1 MLQSMRSAAKYVWI
15 VLIIAFVGGFLLVD
29 SSGLLGRSP
38 VTTNT
43 VVATVNGEDILYLT
57 WENAVANLDQQE
69 SQRLGR
75 GLTLDERRELEDR
88 AFDELVN
95 EILLRQEYERRGISV
110 TDDEIRD
117 AARVSPPPGV
127 EENPEFQ
134 TEGQFDLSKYQRFL
148 TSPIARQQG
157 LLLGLESFYRSEIP
171 KQKLY
176 DQIASDVWV
185 SDARLWQLFKD
196 RNDSATVSFVAFRPD
211 AAPAG
216 AAASVSDA
224 DISAFYNKNRDL
236 FERPG
241 RAVVS
246 LVAVERAITSA
257 DSAATRARVDALRAE
272 IVGGADFAEVA
283 IRASEDSGSGAQG
296 GDLGRGTRGRFVPE
310 FESAAY
316 ALQEG
321 ELSQPVLSPFGW
333 HLIKVDRKRADTL
346 DLRHILLRVQQS
358 DSSAAATDR
367 IADRLAAVAA
377 GSSEASAFDDA
388 ATELG
393 LPVSSLVVN
402 EYEPLSFAGRYVPG
416 ISAWSFS
423 GVAVGESSDLQD
435 APEAYY
441 VARLDSLRDGGV
453 APLADVKD
461 DIRRRLEREAQIKAL
476 VPAAQSLSTAA
487 RSGDFVAAAAA
498 AGQTVENAG
507 PFNRST
513 LVPGLGQFTEAVGA
527 AFGLPTTGAVSDPV
541 VTRDGVF
548 VLRLDALTPADSAD
562 FELMKPV
569 FKMQIVQSLK
579 SERVQQYVAGLRD
592 AAKIT
597 DDRKK
602 IQASL
607 RRQAD
612 LLL

>member
-1 MLQSMRSAAKYVWI
+1 VLQSMRSAAKYVWI

-29 SSGLLGRSP
+29 SSGLLGRAP

-69 SQRLGR
+69 SERLGR

-127 EENPEFQ
+127 EQNPEFQ

-185 SDARLWQLFKD
+185 SDARLWQLFRD
-196 RNDSATVSFVAFRPD
+196 RNDSAAVSFVAFRPD
-211 AAPAG
+211 AAAG
-216 AAASVSDA
+216 GSSSVTDA
-224 DISAFYNKNRDL
+224 DISAFYNKNKTL

-257 DSAATRARVDALRAE
+257 DSAATRARIDALRAE
-272 IVGGADFAEVA
+272 IVAGASFADVA
-283 IRASEDSGSGAQG
+283 MRASEDSGSGAMG
-296 GDLGRGTRGRFVPE
+296 GELGRGTRGRFVPE
-310 FESAAY
+310 FETAAY
-316 ALQEG
+316 ALKEG

-333 HLIKVDRKRADTL
+333 HLIQVDRKRADTL

-367 IADRLAAVAA
+367 IADRLASVAA

-402 EYEPLSFAGRYVPG
+402 EYEPLNFAGRYVPG
-416 ISAWSFS
+416 ISAWAFS
-423 GVAVGESSDLQD
+423 GVSVGESSDLQD

-441 VARLDSLRDGGV
+441 VARLDSLRDGGI

-476 VPAAQSLSTAA
+476 VPTAQSFATAA
-487 RSGDFVAAAAA
+487 RSGDFAAAAAA
-498 AGQTVENAG
+498 AGQTVETAG
-507 PFNRST
+507 PFTRSS

-541 VTRDGVF
+541 VTRDGVY
-548 VLRLDALTPADSAD
+548 VLRLDAWTPADSAD

-569 FKMQIVQSLK
+569 FKLQIVQSLK

-592 AAKIT
+592 AAKIK

-602 IQASL
+602 IQATL

-612 LLL
+612 VLL

>member
-29 SSGLLGRSP
+29 SSGLLGRAP

-43 VVATVNGEDILYLT
+43 VVATVSGEDILYLT

-127 EENPEFQ
+127 EQNPEFQ

-148 TSPIARQQG
+148 TSPLARQQG

-185 SDARLWQLFKD
+185 SNARLWQFFRD
-196 RNDSATVSFVAFRPD
+196 RNDSATVSFVAFRPT
-211 AAPAG
+211 AASASG
-216 AAASVSDA
+216 AAAVTDA
-224 DISAFYNKNRDL
+224 EIAAFYSANTEL

-246 LVAVERAITSA
+246 LVAVERAITAA
-257 DSAATRARVDALRAE
+257 DSAATRARLDALRDE
-272 IVGGADFAEVA
+272 IVAGASFADVA
-283 IRASEDSGSGAQG
+283 IRASEDSGSGATG
-296 GDLGRGTRGRFVPE
+296 GELGRGTRGRFVPE

-316 ALQEG
+316 ALPEG

-333 HLIKVDRKRADTL
+333 HLIRVDRKRADTL

-367 IADRLAAVAA
+367 LADRLAAVAA
-377 GSSEASAFDDA
+377 GSSEAAAFDDA

-393 LPVSSLVVN
+393 LPVSSLVVT
-402 EYEPLSFAGRYVPG
+402 EDEPLSFAGRYVPG

-423 GVAVGESSDLQD
+423 GVVIGESSDLQD

-476 VPAAQSLSTAA
+476 VPAAQSLARAA
-487 RSGDFVAAAAA
+487 RAGDFAVAASA
-498 AGQTVENAG
+498 AGQMVETAG
-507 PFNRST
+507 PFTRSS

-541 VTRDGVF
+541 VTREGAF
-548 VLRLDALTPADSAD
+548 VLRLDAFTPADSAD

-569 FKMQIVQSLK
+569 FKLQIVQSLK
-579 SERVQQYVAGLRD
+579 SERVQQYIAGLRD
-592 AAKIT
+592 GAKIK

-602 IQASL
+602 IQATL

-612 LLL
+612 VLL

>member
-1 MLQSMRSAAKYVWI
+1 VLQSMRSAAKYVWI

-29 SSGLLGRSP
+29 SSGLLGRAP

-127 EENPEFQ
+127 EQNPEFQ

-211 AAPAG
+211 AAAS
-216 AAASVSDA
+216 AAAAVTDA
-224 DISAFYNKNRDL
+224 DISAFYNKNKTL

-246 LVAVERAITSA
+246 LVAVERAITAA
-257 DSAATRARVDALRAE
+257 DSAATLARIDALRAE
-272 IVGGADFAEVA
+272 IVAGASFADVA
-283 IRASEDSGSGAQG
+283 VRASEDSGSGAVG
-296 GDLGRGTRGRFVPE
+296 GELGRGTRGRFVPE

-321 ELSQPVLSPFGW
+321 DLSQPVLSPFGW

-377 GSSEASAFDDA
+377 GSSESAAFDDA
-388 ATELG
+388 ASELG

-402 EYEPLSFAGRYVPG
+402 EYEPLNFAGRYVPG

-476 VPAAQSLSTAA
+476 VPTAQSFTTAA
-487 RSGDFVAAAAA
+487 RAGDFAAAASA

-507 PFNRST
+507 PFTRSS

-548 VLRLDALTPADSAD
+548 VLRLDALTRADSAD

-569 FKMQIVQSLK
+569 FKLQIVQSLK

-592 AAKIT
+592 AAKIK

-602 IQASL
+602 IQATL
-607 RRQAD
+607 RRQANT
-612 LLL
+612 LI

>member
-1 MLQSMRSAAKYVWI
+1 VLQTMRSAAKYVWI

-29 SSGLLGRSP
+29 SSGLLGRAP

-127 EENPEFQ
+127 DENPEFQ

-185 SDARLWQLFKD
+185 SDARLWQLFRD
-196 RNDSATVSFVAFRPD
+196 RNDSASVSFVAFRPD
-211 AAPAG
+211 AAASG
-216 AAASVSDA
+216 AAAVTDA
-224 DISAFYNKNRDL
+224 DVTAFYNKNQEL

-246 LVAVERAITSA
+246 LVAVERAVTAA
-257 DSAATRARVDALRAE
+257 DSAATRARIDALRAE
-272 IVGGADFAEVA
+272 IVAGASFADVA
-283 IRASEDSGSGAQG
+283 MRASEDSVSGAMG
-296 GDLGRGTRGRFVPE
+296 GELGRGTRGRFVPE
-310 FESAAY
+310 FEAAAY
-316 ALQEG
+316 ALSEG
-321 ELSQPVLSPFGW
+321 ELSQPVLTPFGW
-333 HLIKVDRKRADTL
+333 HVIKVDRKRADTL
-346 DLRHILLRVQQS
+346 DLRHLLIRVQQS

-367 IADRLAAVAA
+367 LADRLAAVAA
-377 GSSEASAFDDA
+377 GSSEPSAFDDA
-388 ATELG
+388 AKELG
-393 LPVSSLVVN
+393 LPVSSLVVT

-423 GVAVGESSDLQD
+423 GVSVGESSDLQD

-441 VARLDSLRDGGV
+441 VARLDSLRESGV

-461 DIRRRLEREAQIKAL
+461 DIRRRLEREAQLKAL
-476 VPAAQSLSTAA
+476 VPTAQTFATAA
-487 RSGDFVAAAAA
+487 RSGDFAAAAAA
-498 AGQTVENAG
+498 AGQTVETAG
-507 PFNRST
+507 PFTRSS

-527 AFGLPTTGAVSDPV
+527 AFGLPNVGAVSAPI
-541 VTRDGVF
+541 VTREAVY
-548 VLRLDALTPADSAD
+548 VLRLNALTPADSAD
-562 FELMKPV
+562 FDLMKPV
-569 FKMQIVQSLK
+569 FKMQILQSLK

-592 AAKIT
+592 AAKIK

-602 IQASL
+602 IQATL

-612 LLL
+612 VLL

>member
-1 MLQSMRSAAKYVWI
+1 MLQTMRSAAKYVWI

-29 SSGLLGRSP
+29 SSGLLGRAP

-43 VVATVNGEDILYLT
+43 VVATVNGADILYTT
-57 WENAVANLDQQE
+57 WESAVANLDQQE

-95 EILLRQEYERRGISV
+95 EVLLRQEYERRGISV

-127 EENPEFQ
+127 EQNPEFQ
-134 TEGQFDLSKYQRFL
+134 TEGQFDITKYQRFL

-185 SDARLWQLFKD
+185 SDARLWQLYKD
-196 RNDSATVSFVAFRPD
+196 RNDSATVSFVSFRPD
-211 AAPAG
+211 VAG
-216 AAASVSDA
+216 AAATSSVTDA
-224 DISAFYNKNRDL
+224 DITAFYNKNKPL

-246 LVAVERAITSA
+246 LVAVERNVTAA
-257 DSAATRARVDALRAE
+257 DSVAVRARIDALRAE
-272 IVGGADFAEVA
+272 ILAGASFADVA
-283 IRASEDSGSGAQG
+283 MRASEDSGSGATG
-296 GDLGRGTRGRFVPE
+296 GELGRGARGRFVPE
-310 FESAAY
+310 FETAAY
-316 ALQEG
+316 ALAEG
-321 ELSQPVLSPFGW
+321 ELSQPVLTSFGW

-346 DLRHILLRVQQS
+346 DLRHLLLRVQQS

-367 IADRLAAVAA
+367 LADRLAAVAA

-388 ATELG
+388 AKELS
-393 LPVSSLVVN
+393 LPVSSLVVT

-476 VPAAQSLSTAA
+476 VPTAQTFATAA
-487 RSGDFVAAAAA
+487 RSGEFAAAAAA
-498 AGQTVENAG
+498 AGQSVENAG
-507 PFNRST
+507 PFTRSS

-527 AFGLPTTGAVSDPV
+527 AFGLSPAGAVSEPV
-541 VTRDGVF
+541 ITRDAVY
-548 VLRLDALTPADSAD
+548 VLQLNSLIPSDSAD

-579 SERVQQYVAGLRD
+579 SERVQQFVAGLRD
-592 AAKIT
+592 AATIK

-602 IQASL
+602 IQATL

-612 LLL
+612 VVL

>member
-29 SSGLLGRSP
+29 SSGLLGRAP

-57 WENAVANLDQQE
+57 WESAVANLDQQE

-196 RNDSATVSFVAFRPD
+196 RNDSASVSFVAFRPE
-211 AAPAG
+211 
-216 AAASVSDA
+216 AAASATSSVTDA
-224 DISAFYNKNRDL
+224 DISAFYNKNKAL

-246 LVAVERAITSA
+246 LVAVERAITAA
-257 DSAATRARVDALRAE
+257 DSAATLTRIEALRAE
-272 IVGGADFAEVA
+272 IVAGADFAEVA
-283 IRASEDSGSGAQG
+283 MRASEDSGSGAMG
-296 GDLGRGTRGRFVPE
+296 GELGRGTRGRFVPE
-310 FESAAY
+310 FETAAY
-316 ALQEG
+316 ALSEG
-321 ELSQPVLSPFGW
+321 QLSQPVLSPFGW

-377 GSSEASAFDDA
+377 GSSEPAAFDDA

-393 LPVSSLVVN
+393 LPISSLVVN

-423 GVAVGESSDLQD
+423 GVSVGESSDLQD

-476 VPAAQSLSTAA
+476 EPTARSFATAA
-487 RSGDFVAAAAA
+487 RAGDFAAAAAA
-498 AGQTVENAG
+498 AGQSVENAG
-507 PFNRST
+507 PFTRSA

-527 AFGLPTTGAVSDPV
+527 AFGLQTVGDVSAPV
-541 VTRDGVF
+541 ITRDGVY
-548 VLRLDALTPADSAD
+548 VLRLDAFTPADSAD

-569 FKMQIVQSLK
+569 FKLQIVQSLK

-592 AAKIT
+592 AAKIE

-612 LLL
+612 MLL